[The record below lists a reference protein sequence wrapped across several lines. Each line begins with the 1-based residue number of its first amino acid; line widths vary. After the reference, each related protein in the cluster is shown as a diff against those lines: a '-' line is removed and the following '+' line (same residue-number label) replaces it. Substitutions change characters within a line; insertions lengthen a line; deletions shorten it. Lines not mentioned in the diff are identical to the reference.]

1 MSDIENRKI
10 QDILRAVADA
20 KYEYGIDTDAI
31 IARLCDALGI
41 NFYGYGPAALR
52 VMREIADRID
62 KQSVVEVQV
71 PPRAETKPTAI
82 ALDALE
88 DVQDALTPTIIDVHD
103 CFVTINVYGD
113 DDDQD

>member
-1 MSDIENRKI
+1 MSDSENKKV
-10 QDILRAVADA
+10 QDMLREVADA

-71 PPRAETKPTAI
+71 PPKPKLEPNSDQPEPAE
-82 ALDALE
+82 LE
-88 DVQDALTPTIIDVHD
+88 AMTPAIIDVHD
-103 CFVTINVYGD
+103 CFVTIHVYGG